1 MLVEDA
7 CFHVV
12 VKHNSVLPLF
22 IKLACGQVV
31 EVGSDA
37 LVVGLD
43 LRIYVLKVGVLKLS
57 LVCSSKLSKFSGKFN
72 VS

>member
-1 MLVEDA
+1 MLFKDA
-7 CFHVV
+7 CFYVV
-12 VKHNSVLPLF
+12 VEHNGVLPLF

-31 EVGSDA
+31 EISSNA
-37 LVVGLD
+37 LMVGLD
-43 LRIYVLKVGVLKLS
+43 LRIYVLKVGVLKLP